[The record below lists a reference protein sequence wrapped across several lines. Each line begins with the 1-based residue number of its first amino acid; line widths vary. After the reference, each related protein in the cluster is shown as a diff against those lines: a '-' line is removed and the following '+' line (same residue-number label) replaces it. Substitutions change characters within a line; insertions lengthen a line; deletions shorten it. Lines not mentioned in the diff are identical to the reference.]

1 MKHIKEYSMIKINK
15 WTTAKF
21 EKKVIDYINKVFE
34 AKYPQTIVNI
44 EYNTPNK
51 RLKLLLTEL
60 ERLRLSNG

>member
-1 MKHIKEYSMIKINK
+1 MIKINK